1 MEVQGIGPNQSSERH
16 ESDIFSVSD
25 SKDGLTILI
34 DTVDE
39 TGIRRDLKIHF
50 KFTYA
55 YRYLDEGD
63 LAYYWATDAFRDN
76 KHVFRIFSGG
86 WSNGET
92 LENGILTISSVTEI
106 PEWFIAT
113 TNGCLNVL
121 SYNEPEI
128 QYLPNA

>member
-1 MEVQGIGPNQSSERH
+1 M
-16 ESDIFSVSD
+16 
-25 SKDGLTILI
+25 
-34 DTVDE
+34 
-39 TGIRRDLKIHF
+39 
-50 KFTYA
+50 
-55 YRYLDEGD
+55 DEGD